1 MRRRP
6 DEETLQSLVEMA
18 VAVRKRAHAPYS
30 NYLVGAALLTTK
42 GSVHVGCNV
51 ENASYGATI
60 CAERAAVTAMVASG
74 ERHPIVCA
82 LVTGGAEPVA
92 PCGICRQVLVEFAPD
107 LLLVLVAVRG
117 KQRVR
122 RETTLGALLPEAFRL
137 L

>member
-6 DEETLQSLVEMA
+6 DEETLQSLIEMA

-92 PCGICRQVLVEFAPD
+92 PCGICRQVLAEFGDCTVICADARRLGQMSVEP
-107 LLLVLVAVRG
+107 LSG
-117 KQRVR
+117 
-122 RETTLGALLPEAFRL
+122 LLPHMFRI
-137 L
+137 